1 MNSRMKWMNQKWK
14 IICINISLIMSSLFL
29 FFIFAC
35 AAIIIAGAEKF
46 GNGVYA
52 NHLKLK
58 GPENVPKNTTNL
70 KSGSGGWVYYNQ
82 CDYRWANQRL
92 GWCDDYTLCTGGCA
106 MSSTAM
112 ILATKGVNVDP
123 SSLDDWLSNNGGYA
137 NGCDLIWGSIDA
149 FGVTSFQGMENADED
164 SICNGLAQGH
174 GIVANVNNGE
184 HWVLLTGC
192 LGGGV
197 FSVNDPAFSRD
208 SYGIWEILMEAV
220 YH

>member
-1 MNSRMKWMNQKWK
+1 MLLTLIAMVMAVWTHVQAAPIKMSPEEIKKLTTGDVRKYITNKVPVNYDSR
-14 IICINISLIMSSLFL
+14 
-29 FFIFAC
+29 
-35 AAIIIAGAEKF
+35 
-46 GNGVYA
+46 
-52 NHLKLK
+52 
-58 GPENVPKNTTNL
+58 NTTSPV
-70 KSGSGGWVYYNQ
+70 KSKSGGWVYYNQ
-82 CDYRWANQRL
+82 CDFRWANQRL
-92 GWCDDYTLCTGGCA
+92 GWCDDYTICTGGCA

-123 SSLDDWLSNNGGYA
+123 SSLDDWLSNNGGYF
-137 NGCDLIWGSIDA
+137 NGCELIWGSIDA
-149 FGVTSFQGMENADED
+149 FGVTSFQGLETADEG

-197 FSVNDPAFSRD
+197 FTVNDPAFARD
-208 SYGIWEILMEAV
+208 TYGIWEILMEAV

>member
-1 MNSRMKWMNQKWK
+1 MSYLL
-14 IICINISLIMSSLFL
+14 LIVVLA
-29 FFIFAC
+29 IVAI
-35 AAIIIAGAEKF
+35 AAATESYRGMP
-46 GNGVYA
+46 A
-52 NHLKLK
+52 NHLKFK
-58 GPENVPKNTTNL
+58 GPENVPQNTTNL
-70 KSGSGGWVYYNQ
+70 KSGSGGWVYFNQ

-112 ILATKGVNVDP
+112 ILATKGININP

-137 NGCDLIWGSIDA
+137 NGCDLIWRSIDA
-149 FGVTSFQGMENADED
+149 YGVTSFQGIEFADE
-164 SICNGLAQGH
+164 SAICNGLAQGH

-197 FSVNDPAFSRD
+197 FTVNDPAFSRTT
-208 SYGIWEILMEAV
+208 YGIWEILMEAV